1 MRKRARRRS
10 LRATDKHGAK
20 ERKDADMALS
30 SISYNNKDKEEE
42 EKEVLNVRT
51 SLFYASTSKS
61 DKTNI

>member
-30 SISYNNKDKEEE
+30 SISYNNKDKEE
-42 EKEVLNVRT
+42 KEVLNVRT